1 MVTEYRFSE
10 EEVQE
15 RFDEIM
21 DLVENE
27 NAHIFITRDGE
38 DIAVLIPYD
47 DYQYYQSLIDS
58 DWKEVGERNEEG

>member
-1 MVTEYRFSE
+1 MATEYRFTE
-10 EEVQE
+10 EEIQE

-27 NAHIFITRDGE
+27 KAHVFITRDGE
-38 DIAVLIPYD
+38 DFAVFIPYD

-58 DWKEVGERNEEG
+58 DWKEIGERDEEG